1 MERPEQKSDSLRVLP
16 VLADATSSSKNKT
29 AIRGAKRRNN
39 KGQVVREKVALPL
52 SILYLS
58 LFPLLPRRKR
68 AKLFIWYT
76 RSGKNQRNSQ
86 RNPPSEVMLYSWGP
100 LNALAHPRYVF
111 ITVTPRYVKS
121 TSVFRESCWLIMAAG
136 DDNETF
142 SLRNISRS
150 ASSIEM
156 KERNGNGTKEG
167 KNSRLQI
174 ES

>member
-1 MERPEQKSDSLRVLP
+1 
-16 VLADATSSSKNKT
+16 
-29 AIRGAKRRNN
+29 
-39 KGQVVREKVALPL
+39 
-52 SILYLS
+52 
-58 LFPLLPRRKR
+58 
-68 AKLFIWYT
+68 
-76 RSGKNQRNSQ
+76 
-86 RNPPSEVMLYSWGP
+86 
-100 LNALAHPRYVF
+100 
-111 ITVTPRYVKS
+111 
-121 TSVFRESCWLIMAAG
+121 MAAG